1 MKSLL
6 NVYLNPSC
14 IGTALIN
21 DLVNHNNNGTKFWLY
36 RVKDLPEE
44 LLKTPGL
51 HFEGVDSLMYVL
63 SFGDKQN
70 FEVVRLEVFYEAI
83 IGFKNITYRFDT
95 NLTPAILDWEVYSC
109 DCTKPSEH
117 IKVDSANIKTIGTY
131 WRDIP
136 FLELLNLFNCLECQ
150 DNEIFQLSSELVK
163 NTLICKAIKRVYN

>member
-6 NVYLNPSC
+6 NVYLNPFC

-63 SFGDKQN
+63 SFGINK
-70 FEVVRLEVFYEAI
+70 
-83 IGFKNITYRFDT
+83 
-95 NLTPAILDWEVYSC
+95 IL
-109 DCTKPSEH
+109 K
-117 IKVDSANIKTIGTY
+117 
-131 WRDIP
+131 
-136 FLELLNLFNCLECQ
+136 
-150 DNEIFQLSSELVK
+150 
-163 NTLICKAIKRVYN
+163 

>member
-1 MKSLL
+1 
-6 NVYLNPSC
+6 
-14 IGTALIN
+14 
-21 DLVNHNNNGTKFWLY
+21 
-36 RVKDLPEE
+36 

-95 NLTPAILDWEVYSC
+95 NLTQAILDWEVYSW

-131 WRDIP
+131 
-136 FLELLNLFNCLECQ
+136 
-150 DNEIFQLSSELVK
+150 
-163 NTLICKAIKRVYN
+163 